1 MKEIYEIFR
10 RNFPTIV
17 RRTSTVEALIS
28 DKDNKIFEKR
38 NKKGKLI
45 GVAIVNKCTIY
56 LLCVDKRYR
65 NQGIGEDLLNKCEE
79 YIKQSGYDKV
89 VVGVGN
95 SYLTPGVPTSVMPYV
110 ENLKPHKLFK
120 KIGGIFLTNDA
131 LIRYS
136 MQLGMLRILLNAK
149 AISDKEY
156 SLIKRRLMQDY
167 EIYHHFEKINE
178 KP

>member
-1 MKEIYEIFR
+1 MR
-10 RNFPTIV
+10 TTQRV
-17 RRTSTVEALIS
+17 RVPWSLPRPY
-28 DKDNKIFEKR
+28 EKR
-38 NKKGKLI
+38 
-45 GVAIVNKCTIY
+45 
-56 LLCVDKRYR
+56 
-65 NQGIGEDLLNKCEE
+65 
-79 YIKQSGYDKV
+79 IKFY
-89 VVGVGN
+89 
-95 SYLTPGVPTSVMPYV
+95 
-110 ENLKPHKLFK
+110 KLFK

-167 EIYHHFEKINE
+167 EIYHHFEKIDE